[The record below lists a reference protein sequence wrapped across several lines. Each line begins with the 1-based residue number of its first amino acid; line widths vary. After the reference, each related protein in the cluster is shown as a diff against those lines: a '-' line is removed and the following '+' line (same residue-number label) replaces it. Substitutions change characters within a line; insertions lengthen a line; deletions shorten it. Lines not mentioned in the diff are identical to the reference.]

1 MSIFQPQQRQLQLQ
15 PLQLQQQP
23 LPQQQ
28 QQQPLLLLL
37 LLQQSDQSQFLRKK
51 LDTLLGNYE
60 IRLELLLVRISNQE
74 KLRILYGLFW

>member
-1 MSIFQPQQRQLQLQ
+1 MSIFQPQQLQLQ

-28 QQQPLLLLL
+28 QQQQPLLL

>member
-28 QQQPLLLLL
+28 QQQPLLLL

>member
-1 MSIFQPQQRQLQLQ
+1 MSIFQPQQRQRQ
-15 PLQLQQQP
+15 LQLQQQP

-28 QQQPLLLLL
+28 PLSQQQQPLL

>member
-28 QQQPLLLLL
+28 QPLLLL

>member
-15 PLQLQQQP
+15 PLQQQPLQQQP

-28 QQQPLLLLL
+28 QLL
-37 LLQQSDQSQFLRKK
+37 LLQRSDQSQFLRKK
-51 LDTLLGNYE
+51 LDTLLGNYDM
-60 IRLELLLVRISNQE
+60 RLELLLVRISNQE

>member
-28 QQQPLLLLL
+28 QQPLLLL

>member
-23 LPQQQ
+23 LPLPQ
-28 QQQPLLLLL
+28 QQQPLLL

>member
-23 LPQQQ
+23 LPQ